1 MTSIVFSFETNL
13 DETTDPDASAAR
25 SWEIDVEA
33 TRAVQDNVNLIASGS
48 VEISDED
55 GPTDVT
61 YGAGLGIAWR
71 MSPVL
76 AWSAAYDFTWL
87 DAADSA
93 RNYTEHLVTAGI
105 TLSR

>member
-1 MTSIVFSFETNL
+1 
-13 DETTDPDASAAR
+13 
-25 SWEIDVEA
+25 VEA

-48 VEISDED
+48 LQISDED
-55 GPTDVT
+55 GPTDLT
-61 YGAGLGIAWR
+61 YGAGLGIEWR

-87 DAADSA
+87 DAADNA

>member
-1 MTSIVFSFETNL
+1 M
-13 DETTDPDASAAR
+13 
-25 SWEIDVEA
+25 
-33 TRAVQDNVNLIASGS
+33 QDNVNLIAGGS

-61 YGAGLGIAWR
+61 YGAGFGIDWR

-87 DAADSA
+87 DASDEE